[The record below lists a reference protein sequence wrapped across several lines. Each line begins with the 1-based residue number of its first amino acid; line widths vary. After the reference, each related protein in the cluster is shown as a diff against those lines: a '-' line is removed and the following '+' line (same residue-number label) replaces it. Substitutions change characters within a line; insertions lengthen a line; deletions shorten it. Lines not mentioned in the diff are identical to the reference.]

1 MYLRSD
7 HFDNPMRFER
17 AVNLLVYHAVLELKS
32 FKFEVRTNAK
42 LLNPHTGFTNI
53 RINVKKKKKADGVNE
68 QLSRPDCE
76 IEDEQHGLWIVID
89 AKFYNSKQCPS
100 SEEIIKDIKCRYRRK
115 PQYCPT
121 VGLLVFSEG
130 THVSAYMRDNH
141 MKQIKER
148 LMAVSLKTKK
158 LS

>member
-68 QLSRPDCE
+68 
-76 IEDEQHGLWIVID
+76 
-89 AKFYNSKQCPS
+89 
-100 SEEIIKDIKCRYRRK
+100 
-115 PQYCPT
+115 
-121 VGLLVFSEG
+121 
-130 THVSAYMRDNH
+130 
-141 MKQIKER
+141 
-148 LMAVSLKTKK
+148 
-158 LS
+158 